1 MSFDNVLGVNSNVV
15 GLLSVVTISLSS
27 RFRDFS
33 RYGHN
38 LSSKLV
44 LGTCCKMLLLLTQ
57 RSLFLK
63 GLFIPLAIVIKEW
76 SNLYL
81 ITYEDFE

>member
-1 MSFDNVLGVNSNVV
+1 MRFDKVLRLNSNVV
-15 GLLSVVTISLSS
+15 ELLSVVTS

-57 RSLFLK
+57 RSFSSK
-63 GLFIPLAIVIKEW
+63 GSIYSFGHSYQRVVESLLN
-76 SNLYL
+76 NL
-81 ITYEDFE
+81 

>member
-1 MSFDNVLGVNSNVV
+1 MRFDKVLRVNSNVV
-15 GLLSVVTISLSS
+15 ELLSVVTS

-44 LGTCCKMLLLLTQ
+44 LGTCKMLLLLTQ
-57 RSLFLK
+57 RSFSSK
-63 GLFIPLAIVIKEW
+63 GSIYSFGHSGRI
-76 SNLYL
+76 S
-81 ITYEDFE
+81 T

>member
-1 MSFDNVLGVNSNVV
+1 MSFDKVLRVNSNVV
-15 GLLSVVTISLSS
+15 GLLSVVTMSLSS

-44 LGTCCKMLLLLTQ
+44 LGTCCKMLLLQ
-57 RSLFLK
+57 RSVSSK
-63 GLFIPLAIVIKEW
+63 GSIYSFGNSYQRVVEPLLN
-76 SNLYL
+76 NL
-81 ITYEDFE
+81 

>member
-15 GLLSVVTISLSS
+15 GLLCVVTMSLSS

-44 LGTCCKMLLLLTQ
+44 LGTCCTMLLLLTQ
-57 RSLFLK
+57 HSLSSK
-63 GLFIPLAIVIKEW
+63 GSIYSSGHSYQRVVEPLLN
-76 SNLYL
+76 NL
-81 ITYEDFE
+81 

>member
-1 MSFDNVLGVNSNVV
+1 MRFDKVLRVNSNVV
-15 GLLSVVTISLSS
+15 ELLSVVTS

-57 RSLFLK
+57 RSVSSK
-63 GLFIPLAIVIKEW
+63 GSIYSFGHSYQRVVESLLN
-76 SNLYL
+76 NL
-81 ITYEDFE
+81 

>member
-1 MSFDNVLGVNSNVV
+1 MRFDKVLRVNSNVV
-15 GLLSVVTISLSS
+15 ELLSVVTS

-57 RSLFLK
+57 RSFSFK
-63 GLFIPLAIVIKEW
+63 GSIYSFGHSYQSGRI
-76 SNLYL
+76 S
-81 ITYEDFE
+81 T

>member
-1 MSFDNVLGVNSNVV
+1 MRFDKVLRVNSNVV
-15 GLLSVVTISLSS
+15 GLLSVVTMSLSS
-27 RFRDFS
+27 GFRDFS

-57 RSLFLK
+57 RSFSSK
-63 GLFIPLAIVIKEW
+63 GSIYSFGHSYQRVVESLLN
-76 SNLYL
+76 NL
-81 ITYEDFE
+81 

>member
-1 MSFDNVLGVNSNVV
+1 MHFDKVLRVNSNVV
-15 GLLSVVTISLSS
+15 ELLSVVTS

-44 LGTCCKMLLLLTQ
+44 YGTSCKMLLLRTQ

-76 SNLYL
+76 LNLYL
-81 ITYEDFE
+81 TTYKDFE

>member
-1 MSFDNVLGVNSNVV
+1 MSFDKVLRVNSNVV
-15 GLLSVVTISLSS
+15 GLLSVVTMSLSS

-44 LGTCCKMLLLLTQ
+44 LVLVVKYYFFLRNALSLLM
-57 RSLFLK
+57 